1 MLFSG
6 VERDLI
12 SEESP
17 LLARRPLEFGFGGG
31 DLSPEKRSPQQQQ
44 QQRIKQQR
52 PKQLKQQQLAS
63 QPPADS
69 DYAIGRQRRSSSRA
83 PLVESLE
90 RLVFVLIISCIVF
103 IQFHIVEGKLYTLW
117 FRGDQSD
124 DETRPPSEGKF
135 QNIS

>member
-31 DLSPEKRSPQQQQ
+31 DLSPEKRSPQQQ

-90 RLVFVLIISCIVF
+90 RLVFVLFHRVVF
-103 IQFHIVEGKLYTLW
+103 I
-117 FRGDQSD
+117 
-124 DETRPPSEGKF
+124 
-135 QNIS
+135 

>member
-31 DLSPEKRSPQQQQ
+31 DLSPEKRSPQQRQQQ
-44 QQRIKQQR
+44 QQRIRQQR

-90 RLVFVLIISCIVF
+90 RLVFVLFHRVVF
-103 IQFHIVEGKLYTLW
+103 I
-117 FRGDQSD
+117 
-124 DETRPPSEGKF
+124 
-135 QNIS
+135 

>member
-90 RLVFVLIISCIVF
+90 RLVFVLFHRVVF
-103 IQFHIVEGKLYTLW
+103 I
-117 FRGDQSD
+117 
-124 DETRPPSEGKF
+124 
-135 QNIS
+135 